1 MQLFCHFYQKYYT
14 GNQTNAKLKLARV
27 PLLHLHAVQLIH
39 LLHQKVSAR
48 CLNLCT
54 VVMVTGKIAHVKPDR
69 TAAYPCCHYC
79 CFKSSKQLCIP
90 AFDYS
95 SQIECSTV
103 HEWLVSNK

>member
-1 MQLFCHFYQKYYT
+1 MQLFCHFYQKYYM
-14 GNQTNAKLKLARV
+14 GNKRNAKLKPARDLV
-27 PLLHLHAVQLIH
+27 LHLHAVQLIH

-54 VVMVTGKIAHVKPDR
+54 VVTVTEKIAHVKSDR

-79 CFKSSKQLCIP
+79 CFKSFKQLSIP

-95 SQIECSTV
+95 PQIECSTV